1 MILLPSS
8 ALIPNVLALIPN
20 VLMVS
25 GHSLSRVRI
34 KLFWGVLIDLMIE
47 LLDLRIKCFDNQTD
61 IFTDLGLIIKPFD
74 NRDFLD
80 I

>member
-1 MILLPSS
+1 MRKILLSCGLRS
-8 ALIPNVLALIPN
+8 AYAYAQWSKVTYRAFL
-20 VLMVS
+20 
-25 GHSLSRVRI
+25 
-34 KLFWGVLIDLMIE
+34 GVLIDLMIE

-61 IFTDLGLIIKPFD
+61 IFRDLGLIIKPFD